1 MLNYKS
7 GIPSFLLKKITN
19 KDESQNF
26 KRCLVQDAKLL
37 VFLPQNSPIPM
48 SSSFEKYQK
57 RRLISS
63 YFSVVISISLVLF
76 LLGLLGLL
84 VLNSKKVA
92 DYFKEQIAITVFLK
106 DSAKEVEITQLK
118 QSLALAE
125 YTKSATFVSKEDA
138 AKEHQETLGENFIE
152 YLGENPLQ
160 NSIDVYIL
168 ADYVTPQKMEEITN
182 ELKGKNFVDD
192 VIYDKP
198 LIVQLT
204 ENVKRISFWVLVISG
219 IFTFIAV
226 LLINS
231 SIRLSIYAKRFTI
244 KTMQMVGA
252 TKKFIRQPF
261 VWKSVRFGIIG
272 AIVAMIGMG
281 LVLYYLNQ
289 SFPQLQLLGDPV
301 LLAILFVFILLMG
314 ILITWISTFI
324 ATQRFLNLRTD
335 DLYY

>member
-1 MLNYKS
+1 MFRRLGTN
-7 GIPSFLLKKITN
+7 LLLLY
-19 KDESQNF
+19 ESQNF

-37 VFLPQNSPIPM
+37 VFLRQNSTNPM
-48 SSSFEKYQK
+48 SASFEKYQK

-125 YTKSATFVSKEDA
+125 YTKSAEFVSKEDA

-168 ADYVTPQKMEEITN
+168 ADYVTPQKMEEITT
-182 ELKGKNFVDD
+182 ELKEKGFVDD

-198 LIVQLT
+198 LIAQLT
-204 ENVKRISFWVLVISG
+204 DNVKRISFWILVISG

-252 TKKFIRQPF
+252 TKKFIRKPF
-261 VWKSVRFGIIG
+261 VWKSVRLGVIG

-281 LVLYYLNQ
+281 LVLYYLNE
-289 SFPQLQLLGDPV
+289 SFPQLQLLGDKIM
-301 LLAILFVFILLMG
+301 LAGLFIFIFLMG
-314 ILITWISTFI
+314 VLITWISTFI

>member
-1 MLNYKS
+1 MA
-7 GIPSFLLKKITN
+7 T
-19 KDESQNF
+19 
-26 KRCLVQDAKLL
+26 
-37 VFLPQNSPIPM
+37 
-48 SSSFEKYQK
+48 SFEKYQR

-84 VLNSKKVA
+84 VLNSQRVG

-106 DSAKEVEITQLK
+106 DTAKEVEITQLR

-125 YTKSATFVSKEDA
+125 YTKSAEFVSKEDA
-138 AKEHQETLGENFIE
+138 AKEHSETLGENFIE

-160 NSIDVYIL
+160 NSIDVYLL
-168 ADYVTPQKMEEITN
+168 ADFVTSQKMEDITN
-182 ELKGKNFVDD
+182 DLRSKDFVDD

-198 LIVQLT
+198 LIAQLT
-204 ENVKRISFWVLVISG
+204 ENVQRISFWVLIISG

-252 TKKFIRQPF
+252 TKTFIRRPF
-261 VWKSVRFGIIG
+261 VWKSVRLGVVG
-272 AIVAMIGMG
+272 ALVAMIGMG
-281 LVLYYLNQ
+281 IVLYYLDD
-289 SFPQLQLLGDPV
+289 SFPQLQLLNDPM
-301 LLAILFVFILLMG
+301 LLASLFVGIFLMG
-314 ILITWISTFI
+314 VIITWISTFI
-324 ATQRFLNLRTD
+324 ATQRFLNLRSD